1 MSGLSSPTVAQDFR
15 IKFVTPDGSVVM
27 DRMAPS
33 DLYFIRPGV
42 PDTELINLVLDKD
55 AKEKG
60 VRVLTIKIK
69 TTGIQAVVDWL

>member
-1 MSGLSSPTVAQDFR
+1 MTQAFR

-27 DRMAPS
+27 DRTAPS
-33 DLYFIRPGV
+33 DLYFLRPGV
-42 PDTELINLVLDKD
+42 PDIDFINLVLDKD
-55 AKEKG
+55 AREKG